1 MNITK
6 QINGK
11 ELIIA
16 LEGKLDTTTAP
27 ELEQELEKSLDGVDK
42 LVFDL
47 KDMDYI
53 SSAGLRVLLSAHKK
67 MIGKNGMLLKNVC
80 EEIMEIFEVTGFID
94 MFQVGE

>member
-11 ELIIA
+11 ELTIA

>member
-1 MNITK
+1 MEIRQK
-6 QINGK
+6 R
-11 ELIIA
+11 
-16 LEGKLDTTTAP
+16 EGSTLTIEIEGTIDTFTAP
-27 ELEQELEKSLDGVDK
+27 ELGKVIDNGLDGVTR
-42 LVFDL
+42 LIFDL